1 MMKVIGLIRVV
12 DPAAF
17 EQYREQVG
25 GTVSRYGGN
34 IVFRGARSMMPWN
47 DLRCADFEAYVEL
60 EFPNSTDAQRWASSP
75 EYTALL
81 PIRSQAMRLT
91 LFGVE

>member
-34 IVFRGARSMMPWN
+34 IVFRGVRSMMPWN
-47 DLRCADFEAYVEL
+47 DLGCDEFEA
-60 EFPNSTDAQRWASSP
+60 
-75 EYTALL
+75 
-81 PIRSQAMRLT
+81 
-91 LFGVE
+91 